1 MNKTELI
8 ANVASSAGLSKADA
22 AKAVESTLN
31 QISESL
37 ASNDTVA
44 IIGFGTFSTSKRP
57 ARDGRNPR
65 SGETIKIPA
74 STVVKF
80 KAGKA
85 LRDAVN

>member
-8 ANVASSAGLSKADA
+8 ANVASSAGLTKADA
-22 AKAVESTLN
+22 AAAVESTLS
-31 QISESL
+31 QIAKSL

>member
-8 ANVASSAGLSKADA
+8 ASVVSSTGLSKANA
-22 AKAVESTLN
+22 AKAVESTLS

-37 ASNDTVA
+37 ANGDTVA